1 MSIFTALRRATT
13 SSYQCPPSVADSAI
27 LAPQLEAIRILVRDY
42 RKRMEWVGKGS
53 GRQNMSDTSH
63 VLEAMH
69 MSEDKGFF
77 ERLMDFSFQYFI
89 TQKYAKLLYGIHLLL
104 GLIVGAWYVF
114 NGFQTSTSQ
123 GLLTLLIAVVG
134 YFLWILYVRVALEF
148 LVAMFRTA
156 ENIARAS
163 GR

>member
-1 MSIFTALRRATT
+1 MPVSSNAAAKGNVSTTAWFPKQPPRTLGRRRKYHAQNT
-13 SSYQCPPSVADSAI
+13 PARARNVR
-27 LAPQLEAIRILVRDY
+27 LHLV
-42 RKRMEWVGKGS
+42 
-53 GRQNMSDTSH
+53 
-63 VLEAMH
+63 
-69 MSEDKGFF
+69 
-77 ERLMDFSFQYFI
+77 
-89 TQKYAKLLYGIHLLL
+89 L
-104 GLIVGAWYVF
+104 GLIVGTWYVF
-114 NGFQTSTSQ
+114 NGFQPSTSQ